1 VGKSEKQQPFAFGA
15 MVEALGSVSG
25 QGVMLPLGSQQQAPQ
40 QQPQPFVPTMSTS
53 GSQIQVRND
62 LNEEQ
67 EIQQLELLC
76 KQMYESTHSNERTK
90 AERAMLEFSNSNDSL
105 RKCQLL
111 IERANSPYAQLL
123 GAQTLSKIVG
133 KQNSNITFEQRIE
146 IRNHAINYLANGQNL
161 APFVVQALTKL
172 FAKITK
178 MIWLEYK
185 DSQQIIPLVNEH
197 FFQVDIERQTIGV
210 MILSQ
215 LVQEINQVEGDPVLH
230 RSLTR
235 QRRISSNFRDTYLNE
250 LFSLSCNILH
260 SSVAALSANDRS
272 PERLKLIEVALKL
285 TLNCLSFDFI
295 GTSPDESNSDD
306 LPTVQIPSSW
316 RRLFVEFTTL
326 DLFFRLYHILPPQ
339 ISCYALSCL
348 VQMTSVRR
356 SIFSNQERLQ
366 FLNRIVDGVEC
377 ILRNPSGL
385 SDPSTYHEFCRLL
398 LRFKANFQLSE
409 LTKVQS
415 YPTLIGLIK
424 DFTCHA
430 FQVWNCAPNSIH
442 YLLMLWQKLVSSAT
456 YVKGSNDHYLDIH
469 APEVMKAYISYRLEG
484 VNAVVQEG
492 VEDPLDDTPM
502 LTQQLEQIAQ
512 ISRQSFK
519 VTGEFLRQVFDQ
531 TADQYQALLIRG
543 ESSVEL
549 QILEGRLTWLVY
561 IISAALSGRLFV
573 KCEDEYLEGELACK
587 VMQLIRLSD
596 SQLHQG
602 RRCEKLELAF
612 LSFYDTYRK
621 CYVADTAQ
629 YGSKMHKK
637 LSEVLGSSNESRL
650 LSVFVTKIITNLNCW
665 SSSELIVKNTL
676 AILHELSVGF
686 ASLTKIADL
695 DEVKFI
701 LSNHTAERFPILS
714 NSTSI
719 EFMRYR
725 TSFYSS
731 LGRLLIESMRNGN
744 EEKFDEF
751 MLPLDTAF
759 EQLRQ
764 AILINPSPSIAQNDQ
779 AKRAF
784 IGICRDVRGLAKE
797 FTKPQFYFL
806 LFEWIHPTYTP
817 VIKRALEI
825 WYHDPH
831 VTSPALR
838 LIAELVDNRE
848 KRNYYDSA
856 SSDSIYLFRE
866 VSSIM
871 VSLGSRILSLT
882 DVPQEKIY
890 AYKLKTISIM
900 FKIMSTSLRAKMN
913 FAVFQLYGDPALD
926 DLLQMFVKLFLST
939 INCDIL
945 SYPKLSLQYYP
956 LLEVLSSNH
965 CEFLTNL
972 EPQIFGVMLTSLQA
986 GITVTEDR
994 ISTSCFIITHNI
1006 VTQLFRWLTKVARKI
1021 GPASRV
1027 KEDEDKR
1034 KLSMSILETHSQTFH
1049 SMMAIMLDL
1058 LMSSDQASHPQLPFP
1073 FLGLILLYED
1083 HFQKLRDSVINSQPA
1098 SRRSAVTQWF
1108 ETLMEGVSR
1117 NLTQANRD
1125 KFIQNVL
1132 SFRRDVS
1139 DGLKISYSTGDRN

>member
-1 VGKSEKQQPFAFGA
+1 

-25 QGVMLPLGSQQQAPQ
+25 QNVMLPFEVQQQAQ
-40 QQPQPFVPTMSTS
+40 QQQRSFGTNMAAVSNQMQQQH
-53 GSQIQVRND
+53 GSMQQ
-62 LNEEQ
+62 EQ
-67 EIQQLELLC
+67 EIQQIELLC
-76 KQMYESTHSNERTK
+76 KQMYESVDQNERTK
-90 AERAMLEFSNSNDSL
+90 AERAMLEFSNSTDCL
-105 RKCQLL
+105 IKCQLL
-111 IERANSPYAQLL
+111 IERGNSPYAQLL

-133 KQNSNITFEQRIE
+133 KQNSNVTLEKRLE
-146 IRNHAINYLANGQNL
+146 IRNHALNCLANGQNL

-178 MIWLEYK
+178 LIWFDYK
-185 DSQQIIPLVNEH
+185 DSQQIIPLVNEY
-197 FFQVDIERQTIGV
+197 FFQVDIERQIIGV
-210 MILSQ
+210 LILCQ

-235 QRRISSNFRDTYLNE
+235 QRRISSNFRDTYLNDI
-250 LFSLSCNILH
+250 FSLSCNILH
-260 SSVAALSANDRS
+260 NSLAALLANDRS
-272 PERLKLIEVALKL
+272 QERLKLIEVTLKL

-316 RRLFVEFTTL
+316 RRLFVESTTL
-326 DLFFRLYHILPPQ
+326 DLFFKLYHNLPAQ
-339 ISCYALSCL
+339 ISCYSLSCL

-356 SIFSNQERLQ
+356 SIFSNPERLQ
-366 FLNRIVDGVEC
+366 FLNRIVDGVKG
-377 ILRNPSGL
+377 ILENPSGL

-409 LTKVQS
+409 LTKVQG
-415 YPTLIGLIK
+415 YPDLIRLIK

-456 YVKGSNDHYLDIH
+456 YVKGLSGHYLDQY
-469 APEVMKAYISYRLEG
+469 APEVMRAYITYRLEG
-484 VNAVVQEG
+484 VNAVVQDG
-492 VEDPLDDTPM
+492 LEDPLDDTPM
-502 LTQQLEQIAQ
+502 LTQQLEQLAH

-519 VTGEFLRQVFDQ
+519 VTGEFLRNVFEQ
-531 TADQYQALLIRG
+531 TAKRYQELLITG
-543 ESSVEL
+543 SNSVEL
-549 QILEGRLTWLVY
+549 SIIEGRLTWLVY
-561 IISAALSGRLFV
+561 IIGAALSGRLFV
-573 KCEDEYLEGELACK
+573 KCEDECLEGDLACK

-602 RRCEKLELAF
+602 RRCEKLELSF
-612 LSFYDTYRK
+612 LNFYDTYRR

-637 LSEVLGSSNESRL
+637 LSEVLGLTNESRV

-665 SSSELIVKNTL
+665 SSSELIVRNTL
-676 AILHELSVGF
+676 AILHELSMGF
-686 ASLTKIADL
+686 VSLTKIADL
-695 DEVKFI
+695 EEAKFI
-701 LSNHTAERFPILS
+701 LSHHTAEHFPFLS
-714 NSTSI
+714 NSTGV

-751 MLPLDTAF
+751 MSPLDASF

-764 AILINPSPSIAQNDQ
+764 AILVNPSPTIAQNDE

-797 FTKPQFYFL
+797 FVKPQFYYL
-806 LFEWIHPTYTP
+806 LFEWIYPTYTP
-817 VIKRALEI
+817 LLKRALEI
-825 WYHDPH
+825 WYNDPH
-831 VTSPALR
+831 VTTPALR
-838 LIAELVDNRE
+838 LISELVDNRE

-856 SSDSIYLFRE
+856 SSDTIYLFRE
-866 VSSIM
+866 VSSII
-871 VSLGSRILSLT
+871 VSLGTRILTLS
-882 DVPQEKIY
+882 DVPQENIY
-890 AYKLKTISIM
+890 AYKLKTISII
-900 FKIMSTSLRAKMN
+900 FKIIQTSLRAKMN

-926 DLLQMFVKLFLST
+926 DLLQMFVKLFLLI

-956 LLEVLSSNH
+956 LLEVLSGNH

-972 EPQIFGVMLTSLQA
+972 EPQILGYMLTSLQA
-986 GITVTEDR
+986 GITVSEDR
-994 ISTSCFIITHNI
+994 ISTSCFIIINNI
-1006 VTQLFRWLTKVARKI
+1006 VTQLFRWLTKVPRKI
-1021 GPASRV
+1021 GSASRA
-1027 KEDEDKR
+1027 KDDEEKR
-1034 KLSMSILETHSQTFH
+1034 KLSLSILETHSQNFH
-1049 SMMAIMLDL
+1049 SMMAVMLDL

-1073 FLGLILLYED
+1073 FLGLILLFED
-1083 HFQKLRDSVINSQPA
+1083 QFQQLRNSVINSQPIGRQA
-1098 SRRSAVTQWF
+1098 AVTQWF
-1108 ETLMEGVSR
+1108 ETLMDGISR

-1132 SFRRDVS
+1132 GFRRDVS
-1139 DGLKISYSTGDRN
+1139 EGLKINFDTGDNRN